1 MARPRSDE
9 KRSAIL
15 AAAVRAIDRHGPGAP
30 TALIAKEAGVANG
43 SLFTYFQ
50 TKSALFNALYLEL
63 KRDMAAAAL
72 AGLPA
77 VADLPEQLRHVWSN
91 WMEWAV
97 RAPQKRQ
104 ALARLGVCDEVTVT
118 TRAQAQ
124 RIMEELAYR
133 MKPPPARGSMREAPL
148 AFVAAVMNS
157 VAETT
162 MDFML
167 TDPAH
172 GEHYCQ
178 AGFEAVWRM
187 LS

>member
-1 MARPRSDE
+1 MARPRSDD

-15 AAAVRAIDRHGPGAP
+15 AAAVRAIDRHGPSAP

-43 SLFTYFQ
+43 SLFTYFE

-63 KRDMAAAAL
+63 KRDMAAAAIE
-72 AGLPA
+72 GLSA
-77 VADLPEQLRHVWSN
+77 VADLPEQPRHVWSN

-104 ALARLGVCDEVTVT
+104 ALARLGVCDELTAT

-124 RIMEELAYR
+124 RIMEELAHR
-133 MKPPPARGSMREAPL
+133 MRPAPARGLMREAPF

-167 TDPAH
+167 TDPAQ
-172 GEHYCQ
+172 GEHYSQ
-178 AGFEAVWRM
+178 AGFEAVSRM